1 MTSDGFGTHHAF
13 AVHATIHRSHRFGRF
28 RTGHRLPQSLK
39 VLLESLLRNQIAS
52 DTEGGFTYDFTDPD
66 TPVNTHFDA
75 SVKYLREGVPPVILP
90 GKEYG
95 TGPSR
100 GRAAKGTALLA
111 VRAVTAKSCG
121 RCHRSILVGIGVLPV
136 RFAAGQTAR
145 CLGLSGEETF
155 QIAGLAGLAG
165 IQTLPRSV
173 RVRATDT
180 SGVAQKFDADVRI
193 DTPAEAGDD
202 RHGSIRPYVLRQLLD
217 DVPITSMHAWAAS
230 SAADRNRL
238 IIDHYGFRFTIT

>member
-1 MTSDGFGTHHAF
+1 M
-13 AVHATIHRSHRFGRF
+13 
-28 RTGHRLPQSLK
+28 
-39 VLLESLLRNQIAS
+39 
-52 DTEGGFTYDFTDPD
+52 
-66 TPVNTHFDA
+66 
-75 SVKYLREGVPPVILP
+75 ILP

-100 GRAAKGTALLA
+100 GRAGKGTALLA

-121 RCHRSILVGIGVLPV
+121 RFHRSILVGIGVLPL

-155 QIAGLAGLAG
+155 QIDGLAGV
-165 IQTLPRSV
+165 QTLPRSV

-238 IIDHYGFRFTIT
+238 IIDHYGFRITIT